1 MLNKAEFV
9 TVLAERC
16 ELTKKDATEMYE
28 NVFGVL
34 AEVVSEG
41 NEVSIPNFG
50 RIKIVDHAERNAHN
64 SKTGESVV
72 VPAKK
77 IPKFQFSKNMKEA
90 VASL

>member
-9 TVLAERC
+9 TVLAERY

-64 SKTGESVV
+64 PKTGESVV

-77 IPKFQFSKNMKEA
+77 IPRFQFSKNMKEA